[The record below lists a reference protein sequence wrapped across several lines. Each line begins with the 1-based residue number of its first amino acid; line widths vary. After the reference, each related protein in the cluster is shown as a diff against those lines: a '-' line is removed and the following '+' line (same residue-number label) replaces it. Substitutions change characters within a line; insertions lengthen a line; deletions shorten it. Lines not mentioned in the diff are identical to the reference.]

1 MWHQLIISLTRSKTR
16 MLRIAAAFIL
26 CLGLAGGLYV
36 WVRHRTPTCSG
47 EFDVVVAGAEIIDG
61 LGGPALKADIG
72 IRDKRIA
79 CIGAFDLS
87 TAQHIIDAKGLT
99 VAPGFIDVHTHVEP
113 NIPTNSAFQ
122 AHNFVRQGV
131 TTLITGNCGRSF
143 LDIGKLFH
151 LLEKNGSQIN
161 VASLVGHNTIRFQVM
176 KESASA
182 PTQEQLNQMNAL
194 VKTAMRD
201 GALGLSTGLEYI
213 PGAFAKTD
221 EIVELAKTVKEN
233 NGLYASHIRNEGM
246 KGIDTIRE
254 AISVGERT
262 GIHVHISHFKAQGPN
277 QWGTAQR
284 RLDLV
289 RSAENK
295 GLVVSLDQYPYTASS
310 TGIGILLP
318 SWVSE
323 GGLSLARQRLSDPV
337 KHKRIRD
344 EMLDRLREL
353 GWKDYSFARVAYFEP
368 DRSLI
373 GLNIVEI
380 AQRKRDGHSA
390 KGSVAVVP
398 SKFDLAKQLN
408 ESDLEREADIVMDI
422 FSRGGAQMV
431 FFNMSEKDVETIME
445 DPEVMFGSDSA
456 VREEDASVLPHPRGF
471 GTFPRVLGVY
481 AREKHLF
488 SIEEAVRR
496 MTSLPA
502 ATFGLT
508 ERGQIR
514 PGFWADLVVCDRD
527 RVVDTSTYDKP
538 LSNPEGIYYVVV
550 NGSLVLDNGRI
561 TKDEPGMGIRRN

>member
-1 MWHQLIISLTRSKTR
+1 MWHQSVISWTQSKTR
-16 MLRIAAAFIL
+16 TLIAVAFIL
-26 CLGLAGGLYV
+26 LLGLAGASYL
-36 WVRHRTPTCSG
+36 WLKHRRPTCSG
-47 EFDVVVAGAEIIDG
+47 EFDLVVAGAEIIDG
-61 LGGPALKADIG
+61 LGGPAFKSDIG
-72 IRDKRIA
+72 IRDKRVS
-79 CIGAFDLS
+79 CIGTFDLS
-87 TAQHIIDAKGLT
+87 KVTHVIDATGLT

-113 NIPTNSAFQ
+113 NVPTSSAFQ

-161 VASLVGHNTIRFQVM
+161 VASLVGHNTVRFQVM

-182 PTQEQLNQMNAL
+182 PTQEQLNQMKAL

-246 KGIDTIRE
+246 KGIDAIRE

-277 QWGTAQR
+277 QWGSAQQ

-289 RSAENK
+289 RSAENQ

-323 GGLSLARQRLSDPV
+323 GGLSAARQRLGDPA
-337 KHKRIRD
+337 KRKQIRD

-353 GWKDYSFARVAYFEP
+353 GWKDYSFARVAFFEP

-380 AQRKRDGHSA
+380 AQRKRDVHSA
-390 KGSVAVVP
+390 KGQAAIVP
-398 SKFDLAKQLN
+398 SKFDPSKQFD
-408 ESDLEREADIVMDI
+408 ESDLEREADVVIDI

-481 AREKHLF
+481 ARQKHLF

-502 ATFGLT
+502 ETFGLKD
-508 ERGQIR
+508 RGQIR
-514 PGFWADLVVCDRD
+514 PGFWADLLVFDRD

-561 TKDEPGMGIRRN
+561 TKDEPGIGIRRN

>member
-1 MWHQLIISLTRSKTR
+1 
-16 MLRIAAAFIL
+16 
-26 CLGLAGGLYV
+26 
-36 WVRHRTPTCSG
+36 
-47 EFDVVVAGAEIIDG
+47 VVAGAEIIDG
-61 LGGPALKADIG
+61 LGGPAFKSDIG
-72 IRDKRIA
+72 IRDKRVS
-79 CIGAFDLS
+79 CIGTFDLS
-87 TAQHIIDAKGLT
+87 KVTHVIDATGLT

-113 NIPTNSAFQ
+113 NVPTSSAFQ

-161 VASLVGHNTIRFQVM
+161 VASLVGHNTVRFQVM

-182 PTQEQLNQMNAL
+182 PTQEQLNQMKAL

-246 KGIDTIRE
+246 KGIDAIRE

-277 QWGTAQR
+277 QWGSAQQ

-289 RSAENK
+289 RSAENQ

-323 GGLSLARQRLSDPV
+323 GGLSAARQRLGDPA
-337 KHKRIRD
+337 KRKQIRD

-353 GWKDYSFARVAYFEP
+353 GWKDYSFARVAFFEP

-380 AQRKRDGHSA
+380 AQRKRDVHSA
-390 KGSVAVVP
+390 KGQAAIVP
-398 SKFDLAKQLN
+398 SKFDPSKQFD
-408 ESDLEREADIVMDI
+408 ESDLEREADVVIDI

-481 AREKHLF
+481 ARQKHLF

-502 ATFGLT
+502 ETFGLKD
-508 ERGQIR
+508 RGQIR
-514 PGFWADLVVCDRD
+514 PGFWADLVVFDRD

-561 TKDEPGMGIRRN
+561 TKDEPGIGIRRN

>member
-1 MWHQLIISLTRSKTR
+1 

-79 CIGAFDLS
+79 CIGTFDLS

-201 GALGLSTGLEYI
+201 GSTGLEYI

-221 EIVELAKTVKEN
+221 EIVELAKTVQEN

-246 KGIDTIRE
+246 NGIEAIRE

-380 AQRKRDGHSA
+380 AQRKRDVHSA

-502 ATFGLT
+502 ATFGLK

-514 PGFWADLVVCDRD
+514 PGFWADLVVFDRD